1 MTGYAAWQ
9 DLRSNQKD
17 AGRAARAG
25 EAGRPSRSARH
36 GRGIRGPL
44 AWPRVPAMRTR
55 AEEFDETVLS
65 ALERV
70 ERRLGR
76 PLDML
81 EVAVEDVPTHDPAPW
96 ESDVALGR
104 TFPGSGRATPRVVIY
119 RRPIEARA
127 VGEDELADLIEQIV
141 AEQVA
146 GVVGIHPDD
155 LQD

>member
-9 DLRSNQKD
+9 DLRSTPD
-17 AGRAARAG
+17 RGATRAGRS
-25 EAGRPSRSARH
+25 RPDRH
-36 GRGIRGPL
+36 GRGVRGPL

-55 AEEFDETVLS
+55 AEEFDETVLA
-65 ALERV
+65 ALERI
-70 ERRLGR
+70 EHRLGR

-81 EVAVEDVPTHDPAPW
+81 EVAVEDVPGHDPAPW
-96 ESDVALGR
+96 ESGMALGR
-104 TFPGSGRATPRVVIY
+104 TLPGAAKSTPRVVIY

-127 VGEDELADLIEQIV
+127 FGSQELADLIERVV

-146 GVVGIHPDD
+146 GVVGVHPDD